1 MKKDFYKKIYEKVPD
16 SKKITILK
24 NIEKGA
30 CYIFGD
36 GKSLKYY
43 DLSSF
48 SDLPSIS
55 LGYLS
60 LHNDSKFLNLK
71 YILSCDSFCCV
82 PGNSFYRYWL
92 RIKTFIKSKKY
103 SKALSCISPSK
114 LFSIFFTSHSKIMF
128 TDNEVLLNSNFITHC
143 TNHYFTKFLNN
154 SFYFNYHLKINEN
167 IDKDLGENL
176 HKVYESSLNFSIYFS
191 AFLGFKKIYL
201 VGCDYEDIEPML
213 EHWWEKDKP
222 KPWFDKKATNYIE
235 YMRKFID
242 IKIITL
248 NKSNGNNFIS
258 YRDYSGKD
266 LEYKEN
272 IQIISTKRLE
282 LLKSRGIYKI

>member
-1 MKKDFYKKIYEKVPD
+1 M
-16 SKKITILK
+16 
-24 NIEKGA
+24 
-30 CYIFGD
+30 
-36 GKSLKYY
+36 
-43 DLSSF
+43 
-48 SDLPSIS
+48 
-55 LGYLS
+55 
-60 LHNDSKFLNLK
+60 
-71 YILSCDSFCCV
+71 
-82 PGNSFYRYWL
+82 
-92 RIKTFIKSKKY
+92 
-103 SKALSCISPSK
+103 
-114 LFSIFFTSHSKIMF
+114 
-128 TDNEVLLNSNFITHC
+128 
-143 TNHYFTKFLNN
+143 NN

-201 VGCDYEDIEPML
+201 VGCDYEDIEPTV

-222 KPWFDKKATNYIE
+222 KPYFGKKATNYIE